1 VSTPDG
7 ATTPWDRRRRRR
19 LWWLIPEVAAVVLLL
34 VLLVPRLADRSPQA
48 AAPLT
53 LEEAAA
59 ERAARA
65 LEQVSPAEHHDHG
78 HEVGEDDRIFCGV
91 AVFGVDPP
99 SASIIDDV
107 QTVYGY
113 YFCAVGRRGLPYL
126 QSNRAD
132 GPIVV
137 HLTEPPVVK
146 VVAPG
151 ADYQERVRAMM
162 PDEYEELCFSG
173 LPDPSVA
180 EEVKRR
186 YEAALG

>member
-7 ATTPWDRRRRRR
+7 ATTPWDRRKRRR

-34 VLLVPRLADRSPQA
+34 VLLVPRLLDRSSQA
-48 AAPLT
+48 SGPPT
-53 LEEAAA
+53 LEAAAA

-78 HEVGEDDRIFCGV
+78 HEVGDDDRIFCGV
-91 AVFGVDPP
+91 AVFGVEPA
-99 SASIIDDV
+99 SATVIEDV
-107 QTVYGY
+107 ETVYGY

-126 QSNRAD
+126 QSSRAD

-137 HLTEPPVVK
+137 RLTDPPVVQ
-146 VVAPG
+146 VVPPG
-151 ADYQERVRAMM
+151 ADYQERVRALM

-173 LPDPSVA
+173 LPDQSVA

-186 YEAALG
+186 YEAAFG